1 MNNGDAVSSM
11 QKNGTVVPRVELH
24 PKLMTHRGDSDSYI
38 SSARQTSLSSRAVP
52 TNTELAYAG
61 VSAQDGVVQQLSA
74 RNKKGSLTGPRG
86 VRSSSR
92 IGLRPLKAITAART
106 IEQPLQLP
114 EPHQPRAISGTPDDQ
129 RPPPPP
135 APQHQEQPTR
145 SVSYCGA
152 SRASDVADNSQ
163 ESVRR
168 GYNSR
173 SSTARSLS
181 KQSNPYAHV
190 TSVLHEYCNNHI
202 TALEA
207 QYRVVRSRSSAALAY
222 SDEQRRGEVV
232 SPRSTETGYTSSG
245 QGQASARL
253 MSKLRRL
260 PSMSS
265 CNRLNSPRPRAVA
278 EGRRCGGVPRAAL
291 DAPHIR
297 YAEVLN
303 RMNSYRASSARGRA
317 YAPSTGSARKADFVP
332 EVATRIPDRFKYV
345 PPTEDEKRLHRVA
358 TLSALEEWRERERAT
373 WEAGPISARAA
384 SRNSTPAKS
393 RARTF
398 SQPSPSFRRAHS
410 TLYASSESQLQQSD
424 HEKGTSGRLHK
435 RSGNTASPRSAQF
448 QGSFTAVPEGRAKTP
463 RKAKY
468 AADQRDDQSTNEEA
482 GEGDRRRSARGKRSG
497 TPGRRPQNGAASR
510 TPLRKNR
517 ESPQTPARAEGA
529 ASASSF
535 RGKLLFDV
543 VAPTVSIG

>member
-1 MNNGDAVSSM
+1 MNNGDAVSLR
-11 QKNGTVVPRVELH
+11 QKNGPVVPRVELH
-24 PKLMTHRGDSDSYI
+24 PKLMTHRSDSDSYI

-74 RNKKGSLTGPRG
+74 RNKKGLLTGPRE

-92 IGLRPLKAITAART
+92 IGFRPLKAVTAARA

-114 EPHQPRAISGTPDDQ
+114 ESHPPRAISGTPGVQ

-135 APQHQEQPTR
+135 PPPPVPQHQEQPTR

-152 SRASDVADNSQ
+152 SRALDVADNSQ
-163 ESVRR
+163 ESVRH
-168 GYNSR
+168 GYCSR

-181 KQSNPYAHV
+181 KLSNPYAHV

-202 TALEA
+202 TALGA

-245 QGQASARL
+245 QGQESARL
-253 MSKLRRL
+253 MSKLRRS
-260 PSMSS
+260 PSVSS

-297 YAEVLN
+297 YAEVLH
-303 RMNSYRASSARGRA
+303 RMSSYRASSARGRA
-317 YAPSTGSARKADFVP
+317 YAPSSGRVRKADFVP
-332 EVATRIPDRFKYV
+332 EVATRIPDRLKYV

-358 TLSALEEWRERERAT
+358 TLSALEKWRERERAT
-373 WEAGPISARAA
+373 WEAGPSSARAA
-384 SRNSTPAKS
+384 SRNSTP
-393 RARTF
+393 
-398 SQPSPSFRRAHS
+398 SQPSPSLRWAHS
-410 TLYASSESQLQQSD
+410 ELYASSVSHLQQSD
-424 HEKGTSGRLHK
+424 HDKGTSGRWHK
-435 RSGNTASPRSAQF
+435 RSGSTVSPRSDQI
-448 QGSFTAVPEGRAKTP
+448 QGSSTPVSEGRARTP

-510 TPLRKNR
+510 TPLSKNR
-517 ESPQTPARAEGA
+517 ESPQTPARADGA